1 MGEDRGIV
9 SKASAQAGK
18 PLNVPRFLA
27 VLLVTVLIAGVM
39 KHFFKSDWFEFAGVV
54 TGVLGVYLVAVENI
68 LNWPIGIVN
77 VSLYAYVFWGA
88 KLYADMVLQFVFFA
102 LCIHGWVQ
110 WVRGGE
116 SGTALRISRLKK
128 SEYGLLGG
136 VILVAT
142 LVVAPIIKARGG
154 EFAYVDSALAI
165 TSVTAQ
171 FLLNRKKVESW
182 ILWILVDIVY
192 IPVYI
197 QRGLQST
204 AVLYVL
210 FLGLAISGLLQW
222 LKTERDERQASVA

>member
-1 MGEDRGIV
+1 MSEYRRGGETV
-9 SKASAQAGK
+9 AVQAGK

-27 VLLVTVLIAGVM
+27 VLIVTVLIAGLM

-68 LNWPIGIVN
+68 LNWPIGLVN

-102 LCIHGWVQ
+102 LCLHGWYQ

-116 SGTALRISRLKK
+116 SGSGLTISRLKK
-128 SEYGLLGG
+128 SEYGFLAG

-171 FLLNRKKVESW
+171 ILLNRKKVESW
-182 ILWILVDIVY
+182 ILWILVDLVY

-197 QRGLQST
+197 QRGLNST

-222 LKTERDERQASVA
+222 LKTERQGPRVSVA

>member
-1 MGEDRGIV
+1 MSEYRRAGEPV
-9 SKASAQAGK
+9 ALLAGK
-18 PLNVPRFLA
+18 PLNIPRFFA
-27 VLLVTVLIAGVM
+27 VFVATLVTAGLM
-39 KHFFKSDWFEFAGVV
+39 RHFFKSDWFEFAGVV

-102 LCIHGWVQ
+102 LSLHGWYQ

-116 SGTALRISRLKK
+116 SGAALSITRLKK
-128 SEYGLLGG
+128 TEYGLLGV
-136 VILVAT
+136 VILIAT
-142 LVVAPIIKARGG
+142 LIVAPIIKARGG

-192 IPVYI
+192 IPVYV

-204 AVLYVL
+204 AVLYLL
-210 FLGLAISGLLQW
+210 FLGLAISGLVQW
-222 LKTERDERQASVA
+222 LRTERDERLASAA

>member
-1 MGEDRGIV
+1 MSEYRRAGETV
-9 SKASAQAGK
+9 APLAGK
-18 PLNVPRFLA
+18 PLNIPRFLA
-27 VLLVTVLIAGVM
+27 VLVVTLVTAGLM
-39 KHFFKSDWFEFAGVV
+39 KHFFRSDWFEFAGVV

-102 LCIHGWVQ
+102 LSLHGWYQ

-116 SGTALRISRLKK
+116 SGAALSITRLKK
-128 SEYGLLGG
+128 TEYGLLGV

-142 LVVAPIIKARGG
+142 LIVAPIIKARGG

-192 IPVYI
+192 IPVYV

-204 AVLYVL
+204 AVLYLL
-210 FLGLAISGLLQW
+210 FLGLAIAGLSQW
-222 LKTERDERQASVA
+222 LKTEREERALHPA